1 MPSFDKT
8 GPAGKGP
15 ATGRGQGPCPENQQS
30 DSFIGGFMQCC
41 RGCGRRI
48 RGRFFQNQSSLD
60 EQEKFLESELQS
72 VRDAKK
78 KSSIKEEK

>member
-1 MPSFDKT
+1 MPNFDKT

-15 ATGRGQGPCPENQQS
+15 ATGRGQGPCAESQQS
-30 DSFIGGFMQCC
+30 SSFMGGFMQCC

-48 RGRFFQNQSSLD
+48 RGRFFQNQNSLED
-60 EQEKFLESELQS
+60 QEKFLESELQS

-78 KSSIKEEK
+78 NFNTKEGK